1 MPPKV
6 LTELALAVIARRRDS
21 AAESAKVFFD
31 GLWLDAMSSAQDRQY
46 EQGGLPPMGA
56 VVQRLALTVVSSRL
70 LALPPLA
77 LDLLFHTAEQYGNA
91 GLVQLGY
98 SAGGFGL
105 ATIRRQAASP
115 HWGVAPLFVLPTGKD
130 W

>member
-1 MPPKV
+1 M
-6 LTELALAVIARRRDS
+6 E
-21 AAESAKVFFD
+21 
-31 GLWLDAMSSAQDRQY
+31 
-46 EQGGLPPMGA
+46 A
-56 VVQRLALTVVSSRL
+56 VVQRLALTVVTSRL
-70 LALPPLA
+70 LA

-130 W
+130 C